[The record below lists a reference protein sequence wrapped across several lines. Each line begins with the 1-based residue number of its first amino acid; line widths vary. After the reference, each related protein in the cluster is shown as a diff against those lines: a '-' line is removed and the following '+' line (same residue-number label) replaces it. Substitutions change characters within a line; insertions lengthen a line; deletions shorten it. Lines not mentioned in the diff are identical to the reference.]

1 MRTAPLHILTAGLSA
16 MALASCGSSLNSR
29 DTIGASVELPALSPD
44 DAASVRIADLQT
56 KPLTTIGRADFA
68 QRRFVVPVDAVRHQ
82 PTGLL
87 TGLPEA
93 GDSHSWRD
101 AGLYPTVEDA
111 LDVQGDPAFEARNA
125 FAGPLAAALELAF
138 TPIGLV
144 IAPPWS
150 LTQSPTPRSA
160 ADRAAGDEPTET
172 KETDE

>member
-1 MRTAPLHILTAGLSA
+1 MRTAHTLILTTGLAGLV
-16 MALASCGSSLNSR
+16 LASCGASLNSR
-29 DTIGASVELPALSPD
+29 DTLGASVELPALSPD
-44 DAASVRIADLQT
+44 GASAVRVADLHTQ
-56 KPLTTIGRADFA
+56 PLTTISRADFA
-68 QRRFVVPVDAVRHQ
+68 PRRFVVPVDAVRHQ

-101 AGLYPTVEDA
+101 AGLYPTVENS
-111 LDVQGDPAFEARNA
+111 LDVQGDPGFEARNA

-150 LTQSPTPRSA
+150 LTQSPLPKDA